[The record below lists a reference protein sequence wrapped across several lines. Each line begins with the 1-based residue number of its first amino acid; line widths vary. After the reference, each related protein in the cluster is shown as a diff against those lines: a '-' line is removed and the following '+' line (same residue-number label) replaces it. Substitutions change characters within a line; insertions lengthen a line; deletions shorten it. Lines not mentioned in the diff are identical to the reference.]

1 MKQPTPKP
9 HIPRVRSKSRINT
22 SRKKTMNRSK
32 SESDATKSFK
42 CNKNEKPIT
51 CPNTTKKK
59 TKKFFSKLAM
69 YPTEIVL

>member
-9 HIPRVRSKSRINT
+9 HIPRVRSKSRFNT
-22 SRKKTMNRSK
+22 SRKKNINRSK